1 MSGDL
6 RPQEVVER
14 VLELSQADDCIVMA
28 RVSSGANAR
37 WANNTATTNGLI
49 ETARLS
55 VVSIVDNRVGSVS
68 STYFPEGRLEAVVR
82 ASEAACSQRPEAED
96 HMPLLAG
103 DAPSPG
109 WEAPPLATGAEALS
123 GFAGGLGEIL
133 ERADG
138 EGVQLFGYAEHATDT
153 TYLGTS
159 TGLRRQHGQP
169 VGRVEINAKSTD
181 HSLSAWAGEA
191 TAGPLDSVDLPALYE
206 RLGQRLE
213 WSSTRLD
220 LPPGRY
226 QVLLEPSAVADMLI
240 SGYWAGSA
248 RWADEGRTVFSRPG
262 GGNRIGDRLYP
273 HGVTIYSDPHEP
285 GLEVT
290 PFVMTLTSSPYESV
304 FDCGLDTDRTTWVD
318 DGVLRAL
325 ITTRHWAARSGA
337 EQVTPYVENLVFA
350 SDSDRDL
357 DDMIAATERALLVT
371 CFWYIREVDP
381 QTLLLTGLTRD
392 GVFLVEDGAVK
403 GAVNNYRYNMSPVRM
418 LAQTSEAGR
427 TQATLAREW
436 GDYFPFAKMPPLR
449 VEDFNMSSV
458 SDAT

>member
-1 MSGDL
+1 M

-14 VLELSQADDCIVMA
+14 ALQLSEADDCVVMA

-37 WANNTATTNGLI
+37 WANNTATTNGLV
-49 ETARLS
+49 ETSQLS
-55 VVSIVDNRVGSVS
+55 VVSIVDKRVGSVS
-68 STYFPEGRLEAVVR
+68 STYFPEERLESLVR

-96 HMPLLAG
+96 HMPLLSG
-103 DAPSPG
+103 DGPSPE
-109 WEAPPLATGAEALS
+109 WEAAPLISGAESLS

-133 ERADG
+133 EQADA
-138 EGVQLFGYAEHATDT
+138 ESIPLFGYAEHATTT

-159 TGLRRQHGQP
+159 TGLRRQHAQP
-169 VGRVEINAKSTD
+169 VGRVEINAKSAD
-181 HSLSAWAGEA
+181 HSRSAWAGEA
-191 TAGPLDSVDLPALYE
+191 TTGPLASVDVPGLYG
-206 RLGQRLE
+206 RLVQRLE
-213 WSSTRLD
+213 WSGTRLE

-240 SGYWAGSA
+240 SGYWASSA

-262 GGNRIGDRLYP
+262 GGNRIGERLYP
-273 HGVTIYSDPHEP
+273 DGVTIYSDPHEP
-285 GLEVT
+285 GLEVA
-290 PFVMTLTSSPYESV
+290 PFVMTLASSPYESV
-304 FDCGLDTDRTTWVD
+304 FDCGLDTARTTWVG

-325 ITTRHWAARSGA
+325 VTTRHWAARSGA
-337 EQVTPYVENLVFA
+337 EQITPYVENLVFA
-350 SDSDRDL
+350 SGSDRDL
-357 DDMIAATERALLVT
+357 EDMIASTERALLVT

-418 LAQTSEAGR
+418 LAQMSEAGR
-427 TQATLAREW
+427 TQATLPREW